1 LVLRLEQ
8 AKSLIV
14 TNDRDFKTIVRN
26 MLNGIGFPAEKLYAS
41 SWTSAANLIPEDKFL
56 VNIVVDFRAPDPDDV
71 LEKYCEQICEIF
83 EKTKAKLLIYTT
95 ENAAS
100 FISENLS
107 KWVDCNRLAVEFD
120 PVVQKQHFPGLF
132 QEIGA
137 GSRSKTPKGSQGKSE
152 AIANLPFVE
161 ASQHVRETIQLL
173 NNLSKE
179 GEIIAEVVAIG
190 QRFNGFI
197 GAFAFFEEKKGFR
210 ELMALAKMIDSVS
223 KHYEKIQEGGKISIE
238 HKNFMIQCCK
248 CALFVLKDLRETGA
262 IGKPSLEAYSAIPE
276 EFQKLTDIK
285 VRSETSQD
293 QIDAWLDE
301 LDGGE
306 EAS

>member
-1 LVLRLEQ
+1 MRLEQ

-14 TNDRDFKTIVRN
+14 TADRDFKTVVRN

-41 SWTSAANLIPEDKFL
+41 SWPSAAN
-56 VNIVVDFRAPDPDDV
+56 
-71 LEKYCEQICEIF
+71 
-83 EKTKAKLLIYTT
+83 YTT
-95 ENAAS
+95 ESAAT

-107 KWVDCNRLAVEFD
+107 KWVDCNKLAVEFD
-120 PVVQKQHFPGLF
+120 PVVQKQHFTALF
-132 QEIGA
+132 QAIGA
-137 GSRSKTPKGSQGKSE
+137 GSQSKSQKKSPGKGE
-152 AIANLPFVE
+152 AIAHLPFVE
-161 ASQHVRETIQLL
+161 ASQHVRDTIQLL
-173 NNLSKE
+173 NNLSNH
-179 GEIIAEVVAIG
+179 GEVIAEVVAIG

-197 GAFAFFEEKKGFR
+197 GAFAFFEDKLGFK

-223 KHYEKIQEGGKISIE
+223 KHYEKAQDGANISVE

-248 CALFVLKDLRETGA
+248 CALFVLKDLRETGT
-262 IGKPSLEAYSAIPE
+262 IGKPSLEAYSAIPQ

-285 VRSETSQD
+285 VRTETSQE

-301 LDGGE
+301 LEGDG